1 MHVFLQSWFIL
12 CYTIPMKNLQGFT
25 LLELIITIA
34 ILLIIIVPALNMLYF
49 SATTN
54 QAAQAALD
62 ASIDLQG
69 VMEGIKGCDD
79 LLGLHKDGNEHLLPT
94 DNSIRYA
101 IEPVS
106 FYDMDHIAVLYQI
119 HLSKILDDE
128 ILLDM
133 TGTTIINRVLGFK

>member
-1 MHVFLQSWFIL
+1 MR
-12 CYTIPMKNLQGFT
+12 NLQGFA
-25 LLELIITIA
+25 LIELIITIA

-54 QAAQAALD
+54 LAAQAALD
-62 ASIDLQG
+62 ASIALQR

-106 FYDMDHIAVLYQI
+106 FYDVDQNTRLYHIR
-119 HLSKILDDE
+119 LSKVMDDE
-128 ILLDM
+128 ILLEM
-133 TGTTIINRVLGFK
+133 RGTTIIE

>member
-1 MHVFLQSWFIL
+1 MRNS
-12 CYTIPMKNLQGFT
+12 QG
-25 LLELIITIA
+25 LSLMELIITIA

-54 QAAQAALD
+54 LAAQAALD
-62 ASIDLQG
+62 ASIDLQR

-106 FYDMDHIAVLYQI
+106 FYDVDQYTRLYHIQ
-119 HLSKILDDE
+119 LSKVMDDE
-128 ILLDM
+128 ILLEM
-133 TGTTIINRVLGFK
+133 RGTTIIE

>member
-1 MHVFLQSWFIL
+1 M
-12 CYTIPMKNLQGFT
+12 
-25 LLELIITIA
+25 ELIITLA

-49 SATTN
+49 SSATN
-54 QAAQAALD
+54 LAAQAALD
-62 ASIDLQG
+62 ASIDLQK

-106 FYDMDHIAVLYQI
+106 FYDMDHVTILYQI
-119 HLSKILDDE
+119 QLSKVIDDE
-128 ILLDM
+128 ILLNM
-133 TGTTIINRVLGFK
+133 TGTTIIE